1 MYNKPPASPFVS
13 SDAHDEP
20 PVERAVREASLDLA
34 LETGNFDMAQKAA
47 RALLKA
53 LYWAFME
60 AESGEEESVVAMF
73 LLLSRRVCDELCK
86 ESEREREN

>member
-1 MYNKPPASPFVS
+1 
-13 SDAHDEP
+13 
-20 PVERAVREASLDLA
+20 
-34 LETGNFDMAQKAA
+34 MAQKAA